1 MSVAVRPWSKPGKFQ
16 VDIIFRKP
24 DGTRVRDQ
32 RVVEA
37 RTQGHGQAV
46 G

>member
-1 MSVAVRPWSKPGKFQ
+1 MSVAVRPWKKPGKFQ

-24 DGTRVRDQ
+24 DGIRVRDQ

-37 RTQGHGQAV
+37 KKEGTARR
-46 G
+46 